1 MKLLVILS
9 RVPYPLEKG
18 DKLRAYHQ
26 IRCLSKYHQIT
37 LIALTDQKV
46 HPQAKDKLLNFC
58 DEVYFLKLN
67 KLGILLNVIGAFFR
81 GWPLQI
87 GYFYNKKVKKEID
100 SIVRQVKPNHI
111 YCQLIRTAEYIH
123 DFDIPKT
130 IDFQDTFSIGMK
142 RRYEKA
148 NFLLKPFF
156 HLEYKRM
163 MRYERR
169 IFDLFHNHTLIS
181 CPDKELFPHPNKYK
195 IFIIENGVDFEY
207 FETKSPIKKYEV
219 IFTGNMGYPPN
230 IDAAFYLANEI
241 MPLVRK
247 QFPQAHLVLAGATPH
262 PKIKRLANTY
272 TIVTGWVDDIRE
284 WYDTSMIFIA
294 PMRLGTGLQNKLL
307 EAMAMHLPCITSSL
321 ANEALHAIPNEEI
334 LIGDSA
340 EEYANHIIDLLV
352 NPALYN
358 KLILNG
364 HRFVIENYSWENASE
379 KLNAILT
386 HQKD

>member
-123 DFDIPKT
+123 DFDIPKPLT
-130 IDFQDTFSIGMK
+130 SRILFQ
-142 RRYEKA
+142 
-148 NFLLKPFF
+148 
-156 HLEYKRM
+156 
-163 MRYERR
+163 
-169 IFDLFHNHTLIS
+169 
-181 CPDKELFPHPNKYK
+181 
-195 IFIIENGVDFEY
+195 
-207 FETKSPIKKYEV
+207 
-219 IFTGNMGYPPN
+219 
-230 IDAAFYLANEI
+230 
-241 MPLVRK
+241 
-247 QFPQAHLVLAGATPH
+247 
-262 PKIKRLANTY
+262 
-272 TIVTGWVDDIRE
+272 
-284 WYDTSMIFIA
+284 
-294 PMRLGTGLQNKLL
+294 
-307 EAMAMHLPCITSSL
+307 
-321 ANEALHAIPNEEI
+321 
-334 LIGDSA
+334 
-340 EEYANHIIDLLV
+340 
-352 NPALYN
+352 
-358 KLILNG
+358 
-364 HRFVIENYSWENASE
+364 
-379 KLNAILT
+379 
-386 HQKD
+386 